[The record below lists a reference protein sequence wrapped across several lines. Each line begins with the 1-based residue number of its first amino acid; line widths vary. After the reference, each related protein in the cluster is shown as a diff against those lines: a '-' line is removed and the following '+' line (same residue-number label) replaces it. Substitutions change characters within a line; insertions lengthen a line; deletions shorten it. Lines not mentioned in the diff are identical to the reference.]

1 MALSVIKYQCSWLMS
16 LLYVFDPAKL
26 IGHQFEFLIEQLNLF
41 VNCLIFKLSNLC
53 LVRSCKG
60 KGGEGEGSGL
70 LFGQQLPMDIQMKEP
85 YLIRKMHCS
94 KTIVKFRLFYL
105 KHPYH
110 TFFIYYWC
118 FLPQLLCKMHY
129 LSSLWRGT

>member
-60 KGGEGEGSGL
+60 KGGGGGGVRTFVWSTTTNGYPNE
-70 LFGQQLPMDIQMKEP
+70 
-85 YLIRKMHCS
+85 R
-94 KTIVKFRLFYL
+94 TIFN
-105 KHPYH
+105 
-110 TFFIYYWC
+110 
-118 FLPQLLCKMHY
+118 
-129 LSSLWRGT
+129 S